1 MNPSLVAISGTLQG
15 TAFELEE
22 ETSLGRDETN
32 KIRVADLLASRR
44 HCLIS
49 RNGNQ
54 YEITDL
60 DSMNGTIVNGIP
72 VRKRIL
78 QHGDRI
84 DIGDSIF
91 LFLLT
96 DTEPDVQSVQVNDSL
111 VARPTT
117 RLRVEDTIYLNPERA
132 LGSPQVAAHIVA
144 GFSTL
149 LQISSVTNK
158 VRSLEALSQKLL
170 SLVFTAVPADRGAL
184 MVGEN
189 PDEYEAAFAFKR
201 DGQVV
206 SQPYL
211 NRGIVCQV
219 LRERLG
225 ILSNDVLENPTSG
238 FDSGPTPA
246 TSLLVVP
253 LMAFE
258 KALGVIYLEIHDAR
272 VRFAEDHLHLMN
284 AVASFAAPA
293 VEHIRHLELLENEN
307 KRLQAEIEIDH
318 RMIGESPDMRD
329 LYQQIAKVSQTDS
342 TVLIRGES
350 GTGKELVAQALH
362 R

>member
-32 KIRVADLLASRR
+32 KVRVADLLASRR

-144 GFSTL
+144 
-149 LQISSVTNK
+149 
-158 VRSLEALSQKLL
+158 
-170 SLVFTAVPADRGAL
+170 
-184 MVGEN
+184 
-189 PDEYEAAFAFKR
+189 
-201 DGQVV
+201 
-206 SQPYL
+206 
-211 NRGIVCQV
+211 
-219 LRERLG
+219 
-225 ILSNDVLENPTSG
+225 
-238 FDSGPTPA
+238 
-246 TSLLVVP
+246 
-253 LMAFE
+253 
-258 KALGVIYLEIHDAR
+258 
-272 VRFAEDHLHLMN
+272 
-284 AVASFAAPA
+284 
-293 VEHIRHLELLENEN
+293 
-307 KRLQAEIEIDH
+307 
-318 RMIGESPDMRD
+318 
-329 LYQQIAKVSQTDS
+329 
-342 TVLIRGES
+342 
-350 GTGKELVAQALH
+350 
-362 R
+362 